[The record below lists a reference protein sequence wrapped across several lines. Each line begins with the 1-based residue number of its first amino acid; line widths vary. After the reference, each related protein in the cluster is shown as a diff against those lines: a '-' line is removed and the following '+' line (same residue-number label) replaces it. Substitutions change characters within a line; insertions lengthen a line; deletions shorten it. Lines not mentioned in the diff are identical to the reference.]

1 MLISRFDNS
10 NIEEHVAAFET
21 QNRITLPE
29 EYKRFLMKYN
39 GGRTPKTK
47 FKINK
52 VSSDL
57 RGFYGLGNADEYFNF
72 SKLTDTMNILEEYL
86 SDEMLP
92 IANNDFGDYITI
104 SLGKKEN
111 GCVFF
116 RYHDRGKKYIK
127 LSDTLCDFVDKCKSE
142 EIGHIRTIEERRQSM
157 IANGREKILRKGWLD
172 YGRPKLTDTLTY
184 IKKSLSYRGGMYD
197 D

>member
-1 MLISRFDNS
+1 MLISKFDNT
-10 NIEEHVAAFET
+10 NIGEFIMAFEKE
-21 QNRITLPE
+21 NNITLPE

-39 GGRTPKTK
+39 GGRTPKTT

-57 RGFYGLGNADEYFNF
+57 RGFYGFGNADEYYNF
-72 SKLTDTMNILEEYL
+72 SRLTDKMSILEEYL
-86 SDEMLP
+86 NDEMLP

-104 SLGKKEN
+104 GLGKKEN

-127 LSDTLCDFVDKCKSE
+127 LTDTLCEFSDMCKSE

-157 IANGREKILRKGWLD
+157 IAKGREK
-172 YGRPKLTDTLTY
+172 Y
-184 IKKSLSYRGGMYD
+184 ITEGLIRAWQAEIDRYANTHQEKFEL
-197 D
+197 